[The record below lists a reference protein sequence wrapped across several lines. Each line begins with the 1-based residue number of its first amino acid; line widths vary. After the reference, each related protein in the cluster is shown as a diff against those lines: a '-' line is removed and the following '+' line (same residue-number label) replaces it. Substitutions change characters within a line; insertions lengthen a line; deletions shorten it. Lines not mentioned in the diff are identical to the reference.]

1 MDTRRTLSV
10 LATAALVLG
19 ASVDGKAQGWKPD
32 KTHVE
37 FIVGSGPA
45 TGQDRV
51 IRLIGEVMQKHSI
64 VAATPVIVNRPGGGG
79 NIAFTQVSQA
89 PDKGHTLALSV
100 LSLLTNKIQGISAIG
115 HEDITPVA
123 QLFTEYTAL
132 WVAAGSSIK
141 SAKDMIAELRRNP
154 AAYSICI
161 SPGLGAANH
170 VALMLPL
177 RALGVDVRKLRI
189 VVFSGSP
196 EAFTALLGGHVDA
209 VAVSASNGIPHA
221 KAGKM
226 RALAITAPNRLP
238 DVLADVPAWRELGA
252 DAVVGN
258 WRGIIGAKGMSPAQL
273 AYWEEAIAKSVEAP
287 EWKEY
292 LVRASGEPQ
301 LMRSAESRKFLD
313 AQQAQIRPVF
323 VELGLAK

>member
-1 MDTRRTLSV
+1 MNARSMLYAAAGA
-10 LATAALVLG
+10 LALAGAAH
-19 ASVDGKAQGWKPD
+19 AQTWKPE
-32 KTHVE
+32 KSHVD

-51 IRLIGEVMQKHSI
+51 IRLIGEVMQRHSI
-64 VAATPVIVNRPGGGG
+64 IPVTPVIVNKPGGGG
-79 NIAFTQVSQA
+79 NIAFTQVAQA
-89 PDKGHTLALSV
+89 ADKGHTLALSV
-100 LSLLTNKIQGISAIG
+100 LSLLTNKIQGSSAVG
-115 HEDITPVA
+115 HEDVTPVA

-132 WVAAGSSIK
+132 WVAAGSTIK
-141 SAKDMIAELRRNP
+141 SARDLIAELRKNP
-154 AAYSICI
+154 AAYSICV

-177 RALGVDVRKLRI
+177 RALGVDVKKLRM

-196 EAFTALLGGHVDA
+196 EAFASLLGGHTDI

-238 DVLADVPAWRELGA
+238 DVLADVPVWRELGA
-252 DAVVGN
+252 EAVVGN
-258 WRGIIGAKGMSPAQL
+258 WRGIVGPKGMSPAQVG
-273 AYWEEAIAKSVEAP
+273 YWEEAVAKAVEAP

-301 LMRSAESRKFLD
+301 FMRSAESKKFLD
-313 AQQAQIRPVF
+313 AQHAQIRPVF